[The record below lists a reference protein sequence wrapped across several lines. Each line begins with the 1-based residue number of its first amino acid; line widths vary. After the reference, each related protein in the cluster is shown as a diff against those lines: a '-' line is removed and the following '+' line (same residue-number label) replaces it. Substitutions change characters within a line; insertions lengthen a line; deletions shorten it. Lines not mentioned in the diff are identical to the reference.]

1 MGRKVIAILAVIAL
15 VAALVFAFI
24 GGSTVGMLRDPV
36 SVEVESDGSE
46 VITAV
51 QREEQIVLLSTAT
64 QGLHKTQSRLTAL
77 GWDVPGTARTNFLQ
91 YSYQAKLGLEGSAV
105 RIEKTGEDRF
115 LITVPEFIFIG
126 YTEPTF
132 ETVLEDGQI
141 LSFVSPDI
149 DTAAIITEILGDHE
163 KREHITANRSLLQD
177 QTRAFYR
184 GIVAGIDEQARV
196 EFAFR

>member
-1 MGRKVIAILAVIAL
+1 MGRVLLAVLAVIAL
-15 VAALVFAFI
+15 VAALLFAFV
-24 GGSTVGMLRDPV
+24 GGSAVGVLKDPV
-36 SVEVESDGSE
+36 SVEVESEGTE

-77 GWDVPGTARTNFLQ
+77 GWNVPGTARTNFLQ
-91 YSYQAKLGLEGSAV
+91 YSYQAKLGLEGRDV
-105 RIEKTGEDRF
+105 RIREMGEHRF
-115 LITVPEFIFIG
+115 RITIPDFVFLG

-163 KREHITANRSLLQD
+163 KRAHIDSHRNLLEAQA
-177 QTRAFYR
+177 RAFYT
-184 GIVAGIDEQARV
+184 GIVQAVDDQAQV
-196 EFAFR
+196 EFSFG